1 MACPLGRRYFLIRG
15 KGASLLFEDFVHQK
29 MSGNKADGNATQ
41 PTFAL
46 NRKITGVFDN
56 DVESPPG
63 SPQDAVRKKPQVS
76 SESDNPYLL
85 FATPSTFSL
94 PSVSSEAGL
103 DCCIPAP
110 FHTSVVFVRP

>member
-1 MACPLGRRYFLIRG
+1 
-15 KGASLLFEDFVHQK
+15 
-29 MSGNKADGNATQ
+29 MSATQ
-41 PTFAL
+41 PTVAL

-76 SESDNPYLL
+76 SESDGIYLL
-85 FATPSTFSL
+85 FATPLNFPL
-94 PSVSSEAGL
+94 PHLSCLCTLDSSVKEEIYS
-103 DCCIPAP
+103 AP